1 MDKQKKLQLNMTFKK
16 RFPFEDLLRKF
27 LYNISITNKLKSLGL
42 ETASFVNHT
51 ELYLEL
57 HVVGE
62 KEKLWEMVNWAK
74 NAPSYFKLHE
84 ITFHFVEAE
93 VPVDVPA

>member
-1 MDKQKKLQLNMTFKK
+1 MEKHKKLHLHITFKK
-16 RFPFEDLLRKF
+16 RVPFEELLRKF
-27 LYNISITNKLKSLGL
+27 LYNISIRNKLRSLGL
-42 ETASFVNHT
+42 ESTSFVNHS

-62 KEKLWEMVNWAK
+62 KEKLWEMVKWAK
-74 NAPSYFKLHE
+74 NAPAYFKLNE